1 MNSTD
6 IVQILVSGLTV
17 GSVLALVALG
27 YNLVFSTTRIVNFAQ
42 GSMLVIAGFIAF
54 ALTRSGVP
62 IWVALFWTVIFS
74 MGVGVIVELVA
85 IRPLG
90 RFDPSTN
97 VAWILTTFSVG
108 LIAID
113 LIRITVDAQAHP
125 LPPLLTSVFGWD
137 GSRISGVAVTPTDLL
152 IVVSTIVLMVSI
164 ELMQART
171 MLGKAFRAVAQDRQA
186 ASLMGINTTA
196 VVRMTFALAGAV
208 AAIGAVLLAPKLF
221 VKLENGIL
229 LGIQAFIAAV
239 LGGLGSTRGA
249 VVGGYAIAFTSAI
262 VKSISQSSPRYE
274 PIVIFALFLGVLV
287 IRPAGI
293 FGTPAVEKV

>member
-6 IVQILVSGLTV
+6 LVQILVSGLTV

-42 GSMLVIAGFIAF
+42 GSMIVIAGFIAF
-54 ALTRSGVP
+54 AMTRAGLP
-62 IWVALFWTVIFS
+62 IWLAFILTVVAS
-74 MGVGVIVELVA
+74 MAVGVIVELVA

-97 VAWILTTFSVG
+97 VAWILTTFSVSV
-108 LIAID
+108 IAID
-113 LIRITVDAQAHP
+113 LIRITIDAQAHP
-125 LPPLLTSVFGWD
+125 LPPLLESVFGWT
-137 GSRISGVAVTPTDLL
+137 GSRVSGVAITPTDVL
-152 IVVSTIVLMVSI
+152 IVVSTLALMVAI
-164 ELMQART
+164 EVLQVRT

-221 VKLENGIL
+221 VKLENGLL

-262 VKSISQSSPRYE
+262 VKSISTTSPRYE
-274 PIVIFALFLGVLV
+274 PIVIFALFLAVLV
-287 IRPAGI
+287 VRPAGI
-293 FGTPAVEKV
+293 FGSPAVEKV

>member
-1 MNSTD
+1 MSSTD
-6 IVQILVSGLTV
+6 VVQILVSGLTV

-42 GSMLVIAGFIAF
+42 GSMIVIAGFIAF
-54 ALTRSGVP
+54 ALTRAGIP
-62 IWVALFWTVIFS
+62 IWVAFGLTVIAS
-74 MGVGVIVELVA
+74 AAVGVLVELVA

-113 LIRITVDAQAHP
+113 LIRITVDARAHP
-125 LPPLLTSVFGWD
+125 LPPLLSSFFGWK
-137 GSRISGVAVTPTDLL
+137 GSLVSGVAVTPTDML
-152 IVVSTIVLMVSI
+152 IVVTTLALMVAI
-164 ELMQART
+164 ELVQLRT
-171 MLGKAFRAVAQDRQA
+171 MLGRAFRAVAQDRQA
-186 ASLMGINTTA
+186 ASLMGINTAA
-196 VVRMTFALAGAV
+196 VVRLTFALAGAV
-208 AAIGAVLLAPKLF
+208 AAVGAVLLAPKLF

-262 VKSISQSSPRYE
+262 VKSISATSPRYE
-274 PIVIFALFLGVLV
+274 PIVIFALFMLVLV
-287 IRPAGI
+287 VRPAGI
-293 FGTPAVEKV
+293 FGSPAVEKV